1 MVSQDRQHSGHD
13 CLSTQSLWINDL
25 ALIGVFDSGV
35 GGLSILDEALHQ
47 LPEHDYIYLA
57 DSANAPYGEKSS
69 EWISARSLALCRH
82 LVQEGCDAIVVAC
95 NTATAEAIAQIR
107 AELHEIPIIGVEP
120 GIKPAAMQTQNGV
133 VGVLATE
140 ATLNSDKFNA
150 LLATLPA
157 HCQIIKQAGAG
168 LVPLIEAGSAD
179 DSETLELL
187 ATHLLPIQEAGADTL
202 VLGCTHYPF
211 LRQSIRMLL
220 GDSITLIDTSE
231 AVVRQLKRQLE
242 AKYPQKQDSANT
254 DAGSVCFISSK
265 DETKLLKMAK
275 ELMSTDLQAHRL
287 SAAFLSDLRS

>member
-1 MVSQDRQHSGHD
+1 M
-13 CLSTQSLWINDL
+13 

-35 GGLSILDEALHQ
+35 GGLSILDEALDQ

-69 EWISARSLALCRH
+69 EWIAARSLALCQY
-82 LVQEGCDAIVVAC
+82 LAEEGCDAIVVAC
-95 NTATAEAIAQIR
+95 NTATAEAIKDIR
-107 AELHEIPIIGVEP
+107 QKLNLPIIGVEP
-120 GIKPAAMQTQNGV
+120 GIKPAAMQTQNGI

-157 HCQIIKQAGAG
+157 NCQFIKQAGAG
-168 LVPLIEAGSAD
+168 LVPLIESGEAD
-179 DSETLELL
+179 GEETLELL
-187 ATHLLPIQEAGADTL
+187 AKHLEPIQDAGADTL

-211 LRQSIRMLL
+211 LRKAIRKLL

-242 AKYPQKQDSANT
+242 DKETAHSEDT
-254 DAGSVCFISSK
+254 CGSVLFMSSK
-265 DETKLLKMAK
+265 DEVTLLRMAQ
-275 ELMSTDLQAHRL
+275 ELMSSDLSAHAISAKYLGDLQWTL
-287 SAAFLSDLRS
+287 LYLV